1 MLVESN
7 KVELKVKYTNQ
18 VVKEIVAFLNA
29 EGGKIYI
36 GVDNDGKVVG
46 VSNIDQI
53 LRSIYDI
60 VASQI
65 EPSAQDMVKTEL
77 ENINGILVVVI
88 IVKKGI
94 SPLYCIK
101 KYGFSASGC
110 AIRVGSSSTEMD
122 AEQIKERYKQ
132 RFFDDDVLASST
144 TNLPILSFQTLKN
157 SYLEFGYKLNE
168 ETFETNLALVN
179 SSGKYN
185 KMAELLSDNNCFS
198 LIFVKFSGK
207 TKAAL
212 SQRSDYGNKSI
223 IFGYRQLMNRIAAE
237 NICLSDT
244 SVRPRKDTFLF
255 NYDSVNEAIINAIVH
270 NDWSIAEPQVSFF
283 SDRIEILSHGG
294 LPYNLKL
301 NDFFLGISKPR
312 NAKLMKIFSDL
323 DIVDHTGHGVPIII
337 ENYGKGV
344 FKISDNYII
353 VSIPFNEKVAKEI
366 KTGINV
372 SIDTDLKLNK
382 IEHKIILL
390 LLREPTLTTDKIATF
405 LRKTKRTAERY
416 LKNLKEKGYIKR
428 EGTDKKGNWVVL
440 K

>member
-18 VVKEIVAFLNA
+18 IVKEIVAFLNA

-46 VSNIDQI
+46 VSDIDQI
-53 LRSIYDI
+53 LRSICDI
-60 VASQI
+60 ITTQI

-77 ENINGILVVVI
+77 ESINGILVVVV

-101 KYGFSASGC
+101 KYGFSTSGC
-110 AIRVGSSSTEMD
+110 AIRVGSSSREMD
-122 AEQIKERYKQ
+122 AEQIRVRYKQ
-132 RFFDDDVLASST
+132 KFFDDDVLASSA

-168 ETFETNLALVN
+168 ETFETNLTLIN

-185 KMAELLSDNNCFS
+185 KMAELLSDNSRFS

-212 SQRSDYGNKSI
+212 SQRSNYGNKSI

-255 NYDSVNEAIINAIVH
+255 HYDSVNEAIVNAIVH

-301 NDFFLGISKPR
+301 KDFFLGISKPR

-323 DIVDHTGHGVPIII
+323 DIVDHTGHGIPIII

-344 FKISDNYII
+344 FEISDNYII
-353 VSIPFNEKVAKEI
+353 VSIPFNEKVVKEI

-372 SIDTDLKLNK
+372 SLETDLKLNK
-382 IEHKIILL
+382 IEQKITLL
-390 LLREPTLTTDKIATF
+390 LLKEPTLTTDKIAT
-405 LRKTKRTAERY
+405 LLHKTKRTAERY
-416 LKNLKEKGYIKR
+416 LKGLKEKGYIKR

>member
-7 KVELKVKYTNQ
+7 KVGLKVKYTNQ
-18 VVKEIVAFLNA
+18 IVKEIAAFLNA

-36 GVDNDGKVVG
+36 GVGNDGKVFG

-53 LRSIYDI
+53 LRSICDI
-60 VASQI
+60 ITTQI
-65 EPSAQDMVKTEL
+65 EPSAQDIVKTEL
-77 ENINGILVVVI
+77 ESINDILVVVV

-94 SPLYCIK
+94 SPLYCVK
-101 KYGFSASGC
+101 KYGFSTSGC
-110 AIRVGSSSTEMD
+110 AIRVGSSSREID
-122 AEQIKERYKQ
+122 AEQIRVRYKQ
-132 RFFDDDVLASST
+132 NFFDDDVLASST

-168 ETFETNLALVN
+168 ETFETNLTLIN

-185 KMAELLSDNNCFS
+185 KMAELLSDNNRFS

-212 SQRSDYGNKSI
+212 SQRSNYGNKSI

-255 NYDSVNEAIINAIVH
+255 HYDSVNEAIVNAIVH

-301 NDFFLGISKPR
+301 KDFFLGISKPR

-323 DIVDHTGHGVPIII
+323 DIVDHTGHGIPIII

-344 FKISDNYII
+344 FEISDNYII
-353 VSIPFNEKVAKEI
+353 VSIPFNEKVVKEI

-372 SIDTDLKLNK
+372 SLETDLKLNNIEQK
-382 IEHKIILL
+382 ITLL
-390 LLREPTLTTDKIATF
+390 IKNSQLQTL
-405 LRKTKRTAERY
+405 
-416 LKNLKEKGYIKR
+416 
-428 EGTDKKGNWVVL
+428 
-440 K
+440 